1 MDADLAQKLN
11 RRIRR
16 IESFESSSESS
27 SITGNSCGAGTIDE
41 PDSPLSSSSAS
52 CDYQRAVVFN
62 PYTEYTE
69 FSRKQ
74 IQSLMQTFEKYDIDK
89 DKSLNF
95 NELKIMMEKLGI
107 PQTHL
112 GLKEMIKQVDED
124 QDGKI
129 SFREFLLIFRK
140 AMSENGEIENV
151 KSSITSV
158 LQQLYSMLVEID
170 VAKEGVGGAKNFFE
184 AKVAAIK
191 EGDKFQREIREEQ
204 EQRRQME
211 EDKARRKVAFQN
223 RLAHFQTT

>member
-1 MDADLAQKLN
+1 
-11 RRIRR
+11 
-16 IESFESSSESS
+16 
-27 SITGNSCGAGTIDE
+27 TTDE
-41 PDSPLSSSSAS
+41 PDSPLSSSSTGYE
-52 CDYQRAVVFN
+52 YQRPIVFN

-74 IQSLMQTFEKYDIDK
+74 IQSLMQTFEKYDTDR
-89 DKSLNF
+89 DRSLSF

-140 AMSENGEIENV
+140 AMSVHGEIENE
-151 KSSITSV
+151 KTTIASV

-170 VAKEGVGGAKNFFE
+170 VAKAGVGGAKNFFE
-184 AKVAAIK
+184 AKAAAIR
-191 EGDKFQREIREEQ
+191 EG
-204 EQRRQME
+204 
-211 EDKARRKVAFQN
+211 
-223 RLAHFQTT
+223 